1 MIERFVVSALVVVS
15 TSAFAIP
22 VGERVTQAKSADGD
36 YIHWQEHVI
45 DDATMGVSDL
55 TGSDGLIMVDLDRD
69 GHEDIVSV
77 HESDTVYDGK
87 PIGHVRIA
95 WGGAD
100 PQAWQSTT
108 LASGHEAAA
117 AEDVTAA
124 DFNGDGYL
132 DVVVACELAHLIYFE
147 NPGEAWRTQTW
158 SRQIIPITENR
169 GSYIRVFA
177 ADFDGDGKPELVAP
191 NKGEQNPD
199 PRTQDLNP
207 ISIYERSDRGAWREQ
222 ELGRYRIP
230 INSEPVDLD
239 GDGDID
245 IVGGSRGERRVF
257 WFENDGAG
265 QFIEHAIVLN
275 DFPEDVSLTGFNMD
289 YADLNGDGRLDIV
302 STAWPGKLYLLIQ
315 PELIQTE
322 QRGQAWDWQEVGDAP
337 PDQLVSVRLA
347 DIDSDGDLDLF
358 SGAYSRGPRDR
369 DDPDLSLETPA
380 GRIAWYENPGAES
393 VQTQWQR
400 HDVSRRQRGM
410 FDKWI
415 ARDLDEDGDIDFV
428 GTRGNSEPYD
438 GVIWLE
444 QVRAK
449 ASKQVFTPARGQ
461 ESPERDQIG
470 NRR

>member
-1 MIERFVVSALVVVS
+1 MFS
-15 TSAFAIP
+15 TSVLATP
-22 VGERVTQAKSADGD
+22 VGDRLTQVKAADGGF
-36 YIHWQEHVI
+36 IHWREHVI

-55 TGSDGLIMVDLDRD
+55 TGSDGLIMVDLDQD
-69 GHEDIVSV
+69 GFEDIVSV

-95 WGGAD
+95 WGSAD
-100 PQAWQSTT
+100 PHVWQSTT

-124 DFNGDGYL
+124 DVNGDGFL
-132 DVVVACELAHLIYFE
+132 DLVVACELAHLIYFE
-147 NPGEAWRTQTW
+147 NPGHDWRTQIW
-158 SRQIIPITENR
+158 SRQIIPITEDR

-177 ADFDGDGKPELVAP
+177 ADFDGDGNPELVAP

-199 PRTQDLNP
+199 PTTQDLNP
-207 ISIYERSDRGAWREQ
+207 ISVYARTDAGRWQEK

-230 INSEPVDLD
+230 INSEPVDVD
-239 GDGDID
+239 GDGDVD

-257 WFENDGAG
+257 WFENNGEG
-265 QFIEHAIVLN
+265 QFEEHPITLL

-289 YADLNGDGRLDIV
+289 YADLNADGRLDVV

-315 PELIQTE
+315 PVQKD
-322 QRGQAWDWQEVGDAP
+322 QAWDWQEIGDAP

-347 DIDSDGDLDLF
+347 DIDGDGDLDLF

-369 DDPDLSLETPA
+369 DDPDVSLDTPA
-380 GRIAWYENPGAES
+380 GRIAWYENPGS
-393 VQTQWQR
+393 DRVRQGWQR

-415 ARDLDEDGDIDFV
+415 ARDLDGDGDLDFV

-444 QVRAK
+444 QVRKSK
-449 ASKQVFTPARGQ
+449 ADRVFRAARAD
-461 ESPERDQIG
+461 ESPERG
-470 NRR
+470 